1 MQTLKPTLTIDIWS
15 DFGLPRGAGLLKKDL
30 NRVLNRFEFRDQ
42 VVIRHHS
49 YRLAGGTPAMPF
61 KDAIVKKLGSQ
72 HSAELMMNQVG
83 TAGKSE
89 GLIYNFDGMM
99 FGDTEDAH
107 TLLVAARKAGIAD
120 AVEERFYHGS
130 ITEGRSLFD
139 RQQLVAMA
147 VEAGM
152 PKADAE
158 AALENDDF
166 RATVSDDEAHAQ
178 SIGLS
183 GVPVFVMNEK
193 YAISGAQAADNFLNA
208 LRQVWDEQQ
217 NRIFSHCGSDL
228 RNGWLQYL
236 IRQPPAVSRCRQR
249 LTHQ

>member
-15 DFGLPRGAGLLKKDL
+15 DLVCPWCWIAKK
-30 NRVLNRFEFRDQ
+30 RFEQGLNRFEFRDQ

-120 AVEERFYHGS
+120 TVEERFYHGS
-130 ITEGRSLFD
+130 IVNVG
-139 RQQLVAMA
+139 
-147 VEAGM
+147 
-152 PKADAE
+152 
-158 AALENDDF
+158 
-166 RATVSDDEAHAQ
+166 
-178 SIGLS
+178 SI
-183 GVPVFVMNEK
+183 
-193 YAISGAQAADNFLNA
+193 GAQAALGDSPASAYSMAKAGLHA
-208 LRQVWDEQQ
+208 LT
-217 NRIFSHCGSDL
+217 
-228 RNGWLQYL
+228 RNLAIELASAG
-236 IRQPPAVSRCRQR
+236 IRVNAVSPGIVHTPIYEGFMDKADIADAMKSLNDFHPLGRVGTAEDVANTILFLLSDKTSWVTGAIWDVDAGIMAVRR
-249 LTHQ
+249 

>member
-15 DFGLPRGAGLLKKDL
+15 DLVCPWCWIAKK
-30 NRVLNRFEFRDQ
+30 RFEQGLNRFEFHDQ

-217 NRIFSHCGSDL
+217 TEFSATAGQTCGTDGCS
-228 RNGWLQYL
+228 
-236 IRQPPAVSRCRQR
+236 I
-249 LTHQ
+249 

>member
-15 DFGLPRGAGLLKKDL
+15 DLVCPWCWIAKK
-30 NRVLNRFEFRDQ
+30 RFEQGLNRFEFRDQ

-61 KDAIVKKLGSQ
+61 KNAIVKKLGSQ

-158 AALENDDF
+158 A
-166 RATVSDDEAHAQ
+166 HAQ

-217 NRIFSHCGSDL
+217 TEFSATAGQTCGTDGCS
-228 RNGWLQYL
+228 
-236 IRQPPAVSRCRQR
+236 I
-249 LTHQ
+249 

>member
-15 DFGLPRGAGLLKKDL
+15 DLVCPWCWIAKKRFEQGL
-30 NRVLNRFEFRDQ
+30 NSFEFRDQ

-49 YRLAGGTPAMPF
+49 YRLAGGSPTMPF

-89 GLIYNFDGMM
+89 GLIYNFDSMM

-107 TLLVAARKAGIAD
+107 TLLTAARKASIAD
-120 AVEERFYHGS
+120 AVEERFYRGS

-139 RQQLVAMA
+139 RQELVALA

-152 PKADAE
+152 AKSDAE
-158 AALENDDF
+158 SSLENDAL
-166 RATVSDDEAHAQ
+166 RASVAEDEAHARA
-178 SIGLS
+178 IGVS

-193 YAISGAQAADNFLNA
+193 YALSGAQSADNFLNA

-217 NRIFSHCGSDL
+217 TELSVTAGQTCGTEGCS
-228 RNGWLQYL
+228 
-236 IRQPPAVSRCRQR
+236 I
-249 LTHQ
+249 

>member
-1 MQTLKPTLTIDIWS
+1 MKTLKPTLTIDIWS
-15 DFGLPRGAGLLKKDL
+15 DLVCPWCWIAKKRFEQGL
-30 NRVLNRFEFRDQ
+30 NSFEFRDQ

-49 YRLAGGTPAMPF
+49 YRLAGGTPTMPF
-61 KDAIVKKLGSQ
+61 REAIVKKLGSQ
-72 HSAELMMNQVG
+72 HSAELMMNQVE

-89 GLIYNFDGMM
+89 GLTYNFDTMM

-107 TLLVAARKAGIAD
+107 TLLTAARKAGIAD
-120 AVEERFYHGS
+120 AVEERFYRGS

-139 RQQLVAMA
+139 RNELVALA

-152 PKADAE
+152 AKIDAE

-166 RATVSDDEAHAQ
+166 RASVAGDEAHAR
-178 SIGLS
+178 SIGVS

-193 YAISGAQAADNFLNA
+193 YAISGAQSVDNFLNA

-217 NRIFSHCGSDL
+217 TEFSATASQTCGTEGCS
-228 RNGWLQYL
+228 
-236 IRQPPAVSRCRQR
+236 I
-249 LTHQ
+249 

>member
-1 MQTLKPTLTIDIWS
+1 MKTLKPTLTIDIWS
-15 DFGLPRGAGLLKKDL
+15 DLVCPWCWIAKKRFEQGL
-30 NRVLNRFEFRDQ
+30 NSFEFRDQ

-49 YRLAGGTPAMPF
+49 YRLAGGTPTMPF

-72 HSAELMMNQVG
+72 PSAELMMNQVE

-89 GLIYNFDGMM
+89 GLTYNFDTMM

-107 TLLVAARKAGIAD
+107 TLLTAARKAGIAD
-120 AVEERFYHGS
+120 AVEELFYRGN

-139 RQQLVAMA
+139 SKELVALA

-152 PKADAE
+152 AKIDAE

-166 RATVSDDEAHAQ
+166 RASVARDEAHAR
-178 SIGLS
+178 SIGVS

-193 YAISGAQAADNFLNA
+193 YAISGAQSADNFLNA
-208 LRQVWDEQQ
+208 LRQIWDEQQ
-217 NRIFSHCGSDL
+217 TEFLATAGQTCGTEGCS
-228 RNGWLQYL
+228 
-236 IRQPPAVSRCRQR
+236 I
-249 LTHQ
+249 

>member
-15 DFGLPRGAGLLKKDL
+15 DLVCPWCWIAKKRFEQGL
-30 NRVLNRFEFRDQ
+30 NSFEFRDQ

-49 YRLAGGTPAMPF
+49 YRLAGGSPTMPF
-61 KDAIVKKLGSQ
+61 KDAIVKKLSSQ

-89 GLIYNFDGMM
+89 GLIYNFDSMM

-107 TLLVAARKAGIAD
+107 TLLTAARKAGIAD
-120 AVEERFYHGS
+120 AVEERFYRGS

-139 RQQLVAMA
+139 RQELVALA

-152 PKADAE
+152 AKSDAE
-158 AALENDDF
+158 ASLENDAL
-166 RATVSDDEAHAQ
+166 RASVAEDEAHARA
-178 SIGLS
+178 IGVS

-193 YAISGAQAADNFLNA
+193 YALSGAQSADNFLNA

-217 NRIFSHCGSDL
+217 TELSVTAGQTCGTEGCS
-228 RNGWLQYL
+228 
-236 IRQPPAVSRCRQR
+236 I
-249 LTHQ
+249 

>member
-1 MQTLKPTLTIDIWS
+1 
-15 DFGLPRGAGLLKKDL
+15 
-30 NRVLNRFEFRDQ
+30 
-42 VVIRHHS
+42 
-49 YRLAGGTPAMPF
+49 
-61 KDAIVKKLGSQ
+61 
-72 HSAELMMNQVG
+72 MNQVG
-83 TAGKSE
+83 TAGRSE

-158 AALENDDF
+158 AARKMMIFAPPFPTMKRMHSLLASAVF
-166 RATVSDDEAHAQ
+166 RFCDERKICHQ
-178 SIGLS
+178 RGS
-183 GVPVFVMNEK
+183 G
-193 YAISGAQAADNFLNA
+193 
-208 LRQVWDEQQ
+208 
-217 NRIFSHCGSDL
+217 
-228 RNGWLQYL
+228 
-236 IRQPPAVSRCRQR
+236 SR
-249 LTHQ
+249 

>member
-15 DFGLPRGAGLLKKDL
+15 DLVCPWCWIAKK
-30 NRVLNRFEFRDQ
+30 RFEQGLNRFEFRDQ

-120 AVEERFYHGS
+120 TVEERFYHGS

-152 PKADAE
+152 PKADA
-158 AALENDDF
+158 
-166 RATVSDDEAHAQ
+166 EAHAQ

-217 NRIFSHCGSDL
+217 TEFSATAGQTCGTDGCS
-228 RNGWLQYL
+228 
-236 IRQPPAVSRCRQR
+236 I
-249 LTHQ
+249 

>member
-1 MQTLKPTLTIDIWS
+1 MKTLKPTLTIDIWS
-15 DFGLPRGAGLLKKDL
+15 DLVCPWCWIAKKRFEQGL
-30 NRVLNRFEFRDQ
+30 NSFEFRDQ

-49 YRLAGGTPAMPF
+49 YRLAGGTPTMPF
-61 KDAIVKKLGSQ
+61 REVIVKKLGSQ
-72 HSAELMMNQVG
+72 HSAELMMNQVE

-89 GLIYNFDGMM
+89 GLTYNFDTMM

-107 TLLVAARKAGIAD
+107 TLLTAARKAGIAD
-120 AVEERFYHGS
+120 AAEERFYRGS

-139 RQQLVAMA
+139 RNELVALA

-152 PKADAE
+152 AKIDAE

-166 RATVSDDEAHAQ
+166 RASVAGDEAHAR
-178 SIGLS
+178 SIGVR

-193 YAISGAQAADNFLNA
+193 YAISGAQSADNFLNA

-217 NRIFSHCGSDL
+217 TEFSATAGQTCGTEGCS
-228 RNGWLQYL
+228 
-236 IRQPPAVSRCRQR
+236 I
-249 LTHQ
+249 

>member
-15 DFGLPRGAGLLKKDL
+15 DLVCPWCWIAKK
-30 NRVLNRFEFRDQ
+30 RFEQGLNRFEFRDQ

-61 KDAIVKKLGSQ
+61 KNAIVKKLGSQ

-152 PKADAE
+152 PKAD
-158 AALENDDF
+158 
-166 RATVSDDEAHAQ
+166 DEAHAQ

-217 NRIFSHCGSDL
+217 TEFSATAGQTCGTDGCS
-228 RNGWLQYL
+228 
-236 IRQPPAVSRCRQR
+236 I
-249 LTHQ
+249 

>member
-1 MQTLKPTLTIDIWS
+1 T
-15 DFGLPRGAGLLKKDL
+15 
-30 NRVLNRFEFRDQ
+30 
-42 VVIRHHS
+42 
-49 YRLAGGTPAMPF
+49 MPF

-89 GLIYNFDGMM
+89 GLIYNFDSMM

-107 TLLVAARKAGIAD
+107 TLLTAARKAGIAD
-120 AVEERFYHGS
+120 AVEERFYRGS

-139 RQQLVAMA
+139 RQELVALA

-152 PKADAE
+152 AKSDAE
-158 AALENDDF
+158 SSLENDAL
-166 RATVSDDEAHAQ
+166 RASVAEDEAHARA
-178 SIGLS
+178 IGVS

-193 YAISGAQAADNFLNA
+193 YALSGAQSADNFLNA

-217 NRIFSHCGSDL
+217 TELSVTAGQTCGTEGCS
-228 RNGWLQYL
+228 
-236 IRQPPAVSRCRQR
+236 I
-249 LTHQ
+249 

>member
-1 MQTLKPTLTIDIWS
+1 MSWKIPLQGYRTKPSPLDIFQFSLAAHILSDCPLSFTISFCSGEI
-15 DFGLPRGAGLLKKDL
+15 LCK
-30 NRVLNRFEFRDQ
+30 
-42 VVIRHHS
+42 I
-49 YRLAGGTPAMPF
+49 LAGGTPAMPF

-152 PKADAE
+152 EKADAE

-193 YAISGAQAADNFLNA
+193 YAISGAQGADNFLNA

-217 NRIFSHCGSDL
+217 TEFSATAGQTCGTDGCS
-228 RNGWLQYL
+228 
-236 IRQPPAVSRCRQR
+236 I
-249 LTHQ
+249 

>member
-1 MQTLKPTLTIDIWS
+1 
-15 DFGLPRGAGLLKKDL
+15 
-30 NRVLNRFEFRDQ
+30 
-42 VVIRHHS
+42 
-49 YRLAGGTPAMPF
+49 MPF

-89 GLIYNFDGMM
+89 GLTYNFDSMM

-107 TLLVAARKAGIAD
+107 TLLTAARKAGIAD
-120 AVEERFYHGS
+120 AVEERFYRGS

-139 RQQLVAMA
+139 RNELVALA

-152 PKADAE
+152 TKIDAE

-166 RATVSDDEAHAQ
+166 RASVAGDAAHAQ
-178 SIGLS
+178 SIGIS

-193 YAISGAQAADNFLNA
+193 YAISGAQSSDNFLNA

-217 NRIFSHCGSDL
+217 TEFSATVGQTCGTEGCS
-228 RNGWLQYL
+228 
-236 IRQPPAVSRCRQR
+236 I
-249 LTHQ
+249 

>member
-1 MQTLKPTLTIDIWS
+1 
-15 DFGLPRGAGLLKKDL
+15 
-30 NRVLNRFEFRDQ
+30 
-42 VVIRHHS
+42 
-49 YRLAGGTPAMPF
+49 
-61 KDAIVKKLGSQ
+61 
-72 HSAELMMNQVG
+72 
-83 TAGKSE
+83 
-89 GLIYNFDGMM
+89 M

-107 TLLVAARKAGIAD
+107 TLPVAARKAGIAD

-130 ITEGRSLFD
+130 ITEGRSLFY
-139 RQQLVAMA
+139 RQQTVAMA

-166 RATVSDDEAHAQ
+166 RATVSYDEAHAQ

-208 LRQVWDEQQ
+208 LRQVWDDRKPNFQPLRVRPAERMAAVF
-217 NRIFSHCGSDL
+217 NPSTAGSFTL
-228 RNGWLQYL
+228 PATSY
-236 IRQPPAVSRCRQR
+236 PPVIESENEHFFQR
-249 LTHQ
+249 

>member
-1 MQTLKPTLTIDIWS
+1 MQTLKHTLTIDIWS
-15 DFGLPRGAGLLKKDL
+15 DLVCPWCWIAKK
-30 NRVLNRFEFRDQ
+30 RFEQGLNRFEFRDQ

-72 HSAELMMNQVG
+72 HSAELMMDQVG

-120 AVEERFYHGS
+120 AVE
-130 ITEGRSLFD
+130 
-139 RQQLVAMA
+139 
-147 VEAGM
+147 
-152 PKADAE
+152 
-158 AALENDDF
+158 
-166 RATVSDDEAHAQ
+166 
-178 SIGLS
+178 GLS

-193 YAISGAQAADNFLNA
+193 YAISGAQGADNFLNA

-217 NRIFSHCGSDL
+217 TEFSATAGQTCGTDGCS
-228 RNGWLQYL
+228 
-236 IRQPPAVSRCRQR
+236 I
-249 LTHQ
+249 

>member
-15 DFGLPRGAGLLKKDL
+15 DLVCPWCWIAKKRFEQGL
-30 NRVLNRFEFRDQ
+30 NSFEFRDQ

-49 YRLAGGTPAMPF
+49 YRLAGGSPTMPF

-89 GLIYNFDGMM
+89 GLIYNFDSMM

-107 TLLVAARKAGIAD
+107 TLLTAARKAGIAD
-120 AVEERFYHGS
+120 AVEERFYRGS
-130 ITEGRSLFD
+130 ITEGRPLFD
-139 RQQLVAMA
+139 RQELVALA

-152 PKADAE
+152 AKSDAE
-158 AALENDDF
+158 SSLENDAL
-166 RATVSDDEAHAQ
+166 RASVAEDEAHARA
-178 SIGLS
+178 IGVS

-193 YAISGAQAADNFLNA
+193 YALSGAQSADNFLNA

-217 NRIFSHCGSDL
+217 TELSVTAGQTCGTEGCS
-228 RNGWLQYL
+228 
-236 IRQPPAVSRCRQR
+236 I
-249 LTHQ
+249 

>member
-15 DFGLPRGAGLLKKDL
+15 DLVCPWCWIAKK
-30 NRVLNRFEFRDQ
+30 RFEQGLNRFEFRDQ

-72 HSAELMMNQVG
+72 HSAELMMNQ
-83 TAGKSE
+83 
-89 GLIYNFDGMM
+89 
-99 FGDTEDAH
+99 
-107 TLLVAARKAGIAD
+107 
-120 AVEERFYHGS
+120 VEERFYHGS

-193 YAISGAQAADNFLNA
+193 YAISGAQGADNFLNA

-217 NRIFSHCGSDL
+217 TEFSATAGQTCGTDGGS
-228 RNGWLQYL
+228 
-236 IRQPPAVSRCRQR
+236 I
-249 LTHQ
+249 

>member
-1 MQTLKPTLTIDIWS
+1 
-15 DFGLPRGAGLLKKDL
+15 
-30 NRVLNRFEFRDQ
+30 
-42 VVIRHHS
+42 
-49 YRLAGGTPAMPF
+49 RLAGGTPAMPF

-152 PKADAE
+152 EKADAE

-178 SIGLS
+178 S
-183 GVPVFVMNEK
+183 
-193 YAISGAQAADNFLNA
+193 
-208 LRQVWDEQQ
+208 
-217 NRIFSHCGSDL
+217 
-228 RNGWLQYL
+228 
-236 IRQPPAVSRCRQR
+236 
-249 LTHQ
+249 

>member
-1 MQTLKPTLTIDIWS
+1 
-15 DFGLPRGAGLLKKDL
+15 
-30 NRVLNRFEFRDQ
+30 
-42 VVIRHHS
+42 
-49 YRLAGGTPAMPF
+49 
-61 KDAIVKKLGSQ
+61 
-72 HSAELMMNQVG
+72 
-83 TAGKSE
+83 AGKSE

-152 PKADAE
+152 EKADAE

-166 RATVSDDEAHAQ
+166 RATVSDD
-178 SIGLS
+178 
-183 GVPVFVMNEK
+183 
-193 YAISGAQAADNFLNA
+193 
-208 LRQVWDEQQ
+208 
-217 NRIFSHCGSDL
+217 
-228 RNGWLQYL
+228 
-236 IRQPPAVSRCRQR
+236 
-249 LTHQ
+249 

>member
-1 MQTLKPTLTIDIWS
+1 MD
-15 DFGLPRGAGLLKKDL
+15 
-30 NRVLNRFEFRDQ
+30 
-42 VVIRHHS
+42 
-49 YRLAGGTPAMPF
+49 
-61 KDAIVKKLGSQ
+61 
-72 HSAELMMNQVG
+72 QVG

-120 AVEERFYHGS
+120 AVEERF
-130 ITEGRSLFD
+130 ITAVSPKVALFD

-152 PKADAE
+152 EKADAE

-183 GVPVFVMNEK
+183 GVPV
-193 YAISGAQAADNFLNA
+193 L
-208 LRQVWDEQQ
+208 
-217 NRIFSHCGSDL
+217 
-228 RNGWLQYL
+228 
-236 IRQPPAVSRCRQR
+236 
-249 LTHQ
+249 